1 LLAPCFSVEEHQG
14 MSNDVGRMLVVL
26 IRSLKINRVDPGGF
40 VFPIPIP
47 CSLLLTRWPGHWAT
61 TEQMDVNVV
70 DGLPAIFAGVDH
82 GAIALCQPFGAGY
95 FGGCPMKMA
104 DQGVVLVAGVG
115 DGCDVLARNDKD
127 VYRRL
132 RIDVGEGVALVVLVE
147 GFGRNTSIDDL
158 AKETT
163 HN

>member
-1 LLAPCFSVEEHQG
+1 
-14 MSNDVGRMLVVL
+14 
-26 IRSLKINRVDPGGF
+26 
-40 VFPIPIP
+40 
-47 CSLLLTRWPGHWAT
+47 
-61 TEQMDVNVV
+61 MDMDMI
-70 DGLPAIFAGVDH
+70 DGLSAIFAGVDY

-127 VYRRL
+127 VYGRL
-132 RIDVGEGVALVVLVE
+132 RINVGEGVALFVLVD

-163 HN
+163 HD